1 LELTTAQRQILESVA
16 EGNLA
21 AQREFW
27 DQQTRESK
35 TQEFAIYVQLHG
47 PNTNKATEDRYKKE
61 VGNKT
66 GVETRK
72 LQAVNP

>member
-1 LELTTAQRQILESVA
+1 LELTTAQRQILESSA

-21 AQREFW
+21 EQRKVW

-35 TQEFAIYVQLHG
+35 TQEFAIYVPLYS
-47 PNTNKATEDRYKKE
+47 PKTKKATEDRSKKE

-72 LQAVNP
+72 WQAVNP

>member
-1 LELTTAQRQILESVA
+1 LELTTAQRQTLESVV
-16 EGNLA
+16 
-21 AQREFW
+21 W

-35 TQEFAIYVQLHG
+35 TQKFAIYVPLYS
-47 PNTNKATEDRYKKE
+47 PNTNKATEDRPKKE
-61 VGNKT
+61 VGDKT

>member
-1 LELTTAQRQILESVA
+1 VV
-16 EGNLA
+16 
-21 AQREFW
+21 W

-35 TQEFAIYVQLHG
+35 TQEFTIYVQLYS
-47 PNTNKATEDRYKKE
+47 PKTKKATEDRSKKE

>member
-1 LELTTAQRQILESVA
+1 VA
-16 EGNLA
+16 EGYLA
-21 AQREFW
+21 TQRVVW
-27 DQQTRESK
+27 NQQTRESK
-35 TQEFAIYVQLHG
+35 TQEFSIYVQLYS
-47 PNTNKATEDRYKKE
+47 PKTKKATEDRSKKE